1 MAEEIVEVACAQQ
14 QEALA
19 MVEGLPGVRHASL
32 FGRGLHV
39 VTAHAEAT
47 IPDITGRLAAA
58 GLLTSRPERIV
69 PSLEDVFVSLIEARD
84 RQSAPVVE
92 VAR

>member
-1 MAEEIVEVACAQQ
+1 
-14 QEALA
+14 
-19 MVEGLPGVRHASL
+19 L

-39 VTAHAEAT
+39 VTEHAGQLMPTLAAA
-47 IPDITGRLAAA
+47 LAAA
-58 GLLTSRPERIV
+58 GLASGRMERIV

-84 RQSAPVVE
+84 RQAAPLSE